1 LQKNI
6 DSLSI
11 DIRLLTAEDE
21 PFLWE
26 MLYQALFI
34 PPGHP
39 PLPREV
45 LQNPELRCY
54 VQGWGKLEDEG
65 FLALDNGKPVGAV
78 WIRLLT
84 GDERGYGYIDDHTPE
99 LSIAIL
105 PEYRSR
111 GIGGLL
117 VSRLLSE
124 IKPRYTA
131 ICLSVSTDNPAIRLY
146 RRLGFDVVDAVS
158 GSLKMVKRLNQ

>member
-1 LQKNI
+1 MQKSLQ
-6 DSLSI
+6 STSI
-11 DIRLLTAEDE
+11 DIRLLTTEDE

-45 LQNPELRCY
+45 LQNPELSCY
-54 VQGWGKLEDEG
+54 VQGWGKPGDEG
-65 FLALDNGKPVGAV
+65 FLAVDNGKPVGAV

-105 PEYRSR
+105 PEYRSK
-111 GIGGLL
+111 GIGGMLL
-117 VSRLLSE
+117 ETFLDE
-124 IKPRYTA
+124 IKTRYAA